1 MIEFDKLDDSYPG
14 GAVAL
19 KGVTALVGDGIHL
32 LLGEN
37 GAGKT
42 TLLHVMAGLLRPQS
56 GKCLVDGV
64 DVARRLPSTMASLFL
79 VGENPDF
86 GCHTINEFAE
96 RHAVFYPTF
105 SREVLEASLVEF
117 GLTGDEPMASL
128 SLGGRKRSCIAYAVA
143 LRTSLLLLDEPANGL
158 DIDGRKALQRVLAA
172 HVGEGQTVVVST
184 HTVWDLKNLF
194 DGVIVLAG
202 ARLLLA
208 RPVVDVTARMAF
220 VNSWQPLPDA
230 VYSENRGASY
240 GSIIDAAIH
249 GETDIDYQLLYSALH
264 SNRAQ
269 EVLKMMND
277 GDCCDE

>member
-1 MIEFDKLDDSYPG
+1 MIILDKLDYSYPG

-19 KGVTALVGDGIHL
+19 QGVTARIGDGIHL

-42 TLLHVMAGLLRPQS
+42 TLLHVMAGLLRPRS
-56 GKCLVDGV
+56 GECLVNGT
-64 DVARRLPSTMASLFL
+64 DVSMRRPATMESLFF

-86 GCHTINEFAE
+86 GCCTINEFTG

-105 SREVLEASLVEF
+105 SREVLDACLTEF
-117 GLTGDEPMASL
+117 GLTGNEPMASL

-158 DIDGRKALQRVLAA
+158 DIDGKKALQRVLAA

-194 DGVIVLAG
+194 DGVIVLTG
-202 ARLLLA
+202 SRLLLA

-230 VYSENRGASY
+230 VYSESRGASY
-240 GSIIDAAIH
+240 GSIVDASIH

-264 SNRAQ
+264 SERAQ

-277 GDCCDE
+277 GNCCDE

>member
-1 MIEFDKLDDSYPG
+1 MIEFDRLDYSYPG
-14 GAVAL
+14 GTVAL

-56 GKCLVDGV
+56 GECLVNGI
-64 DVARRLPSTMASLFL
+64 DVSLRRPATMESLFF

-86 GCHTINEFAE
+86 GCRTINEFTG

-105 SREVLEASLVEF
+105 SREVLDACLAEF
-117 GLTGDEPMASL
+117 GLTGNEPMASL

-158 DIDGRKALQRVLAA
+158 DIDGKKALQRVLAA

-202 ARLLLA
+202 SRLLLA
-208 RPVVDVTARMAF
+208 RPVVDVTARVAF

-230 VYSENRGASY
+230 VYSESRGASY
-240 GSIIDAAIH
+240 GSIVDASIH

-264 SNRAQ
+264 SERAQ

-277 GDCCDE
+277 GNSCDE